1 MSQIV
6 CGDVLEVLHSLE
18 SDSFDIG
25 VTSPPYNKGGA
36 GKNKGWLVNSI
47 QYESNSDKMPED
59 QYQNSQ
65 ISVLDELYRV
75 IKPGGSFFYNHKVR
89 WERGVMIHP
98 MDWLRK
104 TKWDVRQ
111 EIIWDRKIA
120 AQIRGYRFWQTDER
134 IYWLY
139 KPVGDNHIGEEMN
152 SKHALLTEIWNI
164 RPENKIDHP
173 APFPIAIP
181 VRCLY
186 SVLDD
191 SKGKRVID
199 PYMGSGTTAVACKFL
214 GHDYFGIDCSQVYIE
229 MANKRAENYLSE
241 QKAFDEEIAQHY
253 VKESFKERKAAG
265 KWEGKKK
272 AYETEPKDEL
282 CFHGGPELPVLDDWT
297 APMFFLPP
305 DGLTK
310 PDDCDKLIC
319 RGQE

>member
-1 MSQIV
+1 
-6 CGDVLEVLHSLE
+6 
-18 SDSFDIG
+18 
-25 VTSPPYNKGGA
+25 
-36 GKNKGWLVNSI
+36 
-47 QYESNSDKMPED
+47 
-59 QYQNSQ
+59 
-65 ISVLDELYRV
+65 
-75 IKPGGSFFYNHKVR
+75 
-89 WERGVMIHP
+89 MIHP

-111 EIIWDRKIA
+111 EIVWDRKIA

-186 SVLDD
+186 SIFDNAT
-191 SKGKRVID
+191 GKRVID
-199 PYMGSGTTAVACKFL
+199 PYMGSGTTAVACRFL
-214 GHDYFGIDCSQVYIE
+214 GHEYFGIDCSQSYIE
-229 MANKRAENYLSE
+229 MANNRVENYISE
-241 QKAFDEEIAQHY
+241 QKAFDEEMSQHF

-272 AYETEPKDEL
+272 AYESGNKETGKSIIVMP
-282 CFHGGPELPVLDDWT
+282 PPPPVAEYTVSFDFSL
-297 APMFFLPP
+297 P

-310 PDDCDKLIC
+310 PCDCDKLIY
-319 RGQE
+319 RGHEQT